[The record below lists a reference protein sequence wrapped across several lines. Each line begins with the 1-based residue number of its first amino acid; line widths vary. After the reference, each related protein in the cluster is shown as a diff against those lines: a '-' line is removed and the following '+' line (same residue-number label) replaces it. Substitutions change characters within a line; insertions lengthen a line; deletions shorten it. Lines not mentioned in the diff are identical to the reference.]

1 MECLRQ
7 RAEHIQQQLVQ
18 GEEDLIATEAEFISM
33 LTQSQSQDVE
43 ARNCDEQARDRHII
57 YAQNHQMGRG
67 MSLLQRAT
75 HDAEEDAVQ
84 EEILAAH
91 IERKE
96 REANVRAHVAEQ
108 EIPTRDAILA
118 VARRWCKPRKYTVHT
133 QREDTH
139 ENVMITSPEIRR
151 LEHKEVQVDIQENQ
165 TYDFLSSAVN

>member
-1 MECLRQ
+1 MDRRSLSPGTAPVYTQIRKCTRICRDELQVDSIVACDAEVAHDMECLRQ
-7 RAEHIQQQLVQ
+7 RAEHMQQQLVQ
-18 GEEDLIATEAEFISM
+18 GEEDSVATEAESISM

-91 IERKE
+91 IE
-96 REANVRAHVAEQ
+96 
-108 EIPTRDAILA
+108 
-118 VARRWCKPRKYTVHT
+118 
-133 QREDTH
+133 
-139 ENVMITSPEIRR
+139 
-151 LEHKEVQVDIQENQ
+151 
-165 TYDFLSSAVN
+165 